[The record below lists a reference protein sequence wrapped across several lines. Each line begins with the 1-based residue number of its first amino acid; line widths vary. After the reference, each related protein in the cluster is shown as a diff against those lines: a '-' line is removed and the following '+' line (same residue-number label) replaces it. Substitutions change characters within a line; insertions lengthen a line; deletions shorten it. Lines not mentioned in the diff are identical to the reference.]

1 MPHDAH
7 TLRGQLR
14 VRLCDKRGR
23 VIHEA
28 LLANAIVNT
37 GRVLIGQLLIGDA
50 NAAPITHLAVG
61 TNAAV
66 PTPADTALGAE
77 IVSIDR
83 APITVTPL
91 AGTTGIGLRLSAQV
105 SSATNQAVSEA
116 GLFNAAGHNT
126 GVMYN
131 RVVFPSPLPVGT
143 DLDLVFEWDITF

>member
-1 MPHDAH
+1 
-7 TLRGQLR
+7 
-14 VRLCDKRGR
+14 

-37 GRVLIGQLLIGDA
+37 GRVLIGQLLVGDA
-50 NAAPITHLAVG
+50 NATPITHLAVG
-61 TNAAV
+61 TNATA

-83 APITVTPL
+83 ALLTVIPL
-91 AGTTGIGLRLSAQV
+91 ADTEDIGLRISAQV

-116 GLFNAAGHNT
+116 GLFNAANHNT